1 MTSGVERGSVPPR
14 CVWSSPGSS
23 TRCHL
28 IMCDPKSAGAALP
41 LNLRTAA
48 PGPQERHIQIRSGRP
63 AASPLSPPE
72 PAASRRSLFTP
83 LSPRRGGSQ
92 NPKHPKHRALGHENL
107 GIFLQRTK
115 LNLKRGR
122 VLSVRRVGRRFIPT
136 KRILC
141 GFLGRFHSLSPF
153 PPKSHN
159 SYLVAV
165 SLTRAVGRRGT
176 LMEPV
181 PGTFTEPAPHL
192 HLGGPHCLIHSSA
205 SPAPLS

>member
-1 MTSGVERGSVPPR
+1 
-14 CVWSSPGSS
+14 
-23 TRCHL
+23 
-28 IMCDPKSAGAALP
+28 MCDPKSAGAALP
-41 LNLRTAA
+41 LNLRTRPLQPRRSRGRRKGASRSAA
-48 PGPQERHIQIRSGRP
+48 PPARP
-63 AASPLSPPE
+63 ASPVSPK
-72 PAASRRSLFTP
+72 ARRQPQVP
-83 LSPRRGGSQ
+83 LHPTLAQAWRQRPLLQS
-92 NPKHPKHRALGHENL
+92 PKHPKHRALGHENL

-122 VLSVRRVGRRFIPT
+122 VLSVLRVGRRFIPT

-141 GFLGRFHSLSPF
+141 GFLGRSHSLSPL

-165 SLTRAVGRRGT
+165 SLTRAVGHRGT